1 MREFKGRISGI
12 SGFHGRISGVGGDS
26 RKDIRGERFQGKKSG
41 VRGFKWRISGRQDF
55 KGGYKG

>member
-1 MREFKGRISGI
+1 VREFKGRISGI